1 MVMQPETSDAQLVIQ
16 AHLEMLNI
24 RGSNEGFLGTVF
36 IVGYLRNLLFLSSLT
51 IYSFVCMFKT

>member
-24 RGSNEGFLGTVF
+24 WGSKEGFLGTVF